1 MFDIGWSEMAVIML
15 VALVVIGPKDLPR
28 LARNVGQWV
37 AKGRA
42 MAREFQ
48 RSLEDMAR
56 EAELDDVK
64 REIEK
69 VGRTNIKKSIEK
81 TIDPTGDL
89 GRAFDPKAK
98 PLAASA
104 AAPNGEAKEPAAKAP
119 QVTSEQ
125 PAQTAPAHTAP
136 AKRCPREDCPRED
149 CQDRAG
155 RRREKASG
163 PSAPAKAEDGGEVEH
178 RGQAPDRGQGESRGQ
193 AQAKRKGQ
201 DHHRERPQCRFAGN
215 RQGGDDGWTALSP
228 DLAQAPLRS
237 LIGLAG
243 PPS

>member
-136 AKRCPREDCPRED
+136 AKPAPAKIAKTEP
-149 CQDRAG
+149 ATA
-155 RRREKASG
+155 REKASG
-163 PSAPAKAEDGGEVEH
+163 PSAPAKPKTEAKSSTEAKPQTEAKAKAAAKPRPSARAKTTTGNAPNAASPETGKVETMGGP
-178 RGQAPDRGQGESRGQ
+178 R
-193 AQAKRKGQ
+193 
-201 DHHRERPQCRFAGN
+201 
-215 RQGGDDGWTALSP
+215 
-228 DLAQAPLRS
+228 
-237 LIGLAG
+237 
-243 PPS
+243 

>member
-104 AAPNGEAKEPAAKAP
+104 AAPNGEAKEPSAKAP

-125 PAQTAPAHTAP
+125 PAHTAPAHTAS
-136 AKRCPREDCPRED
+136 AKP
-149 CQDRAG
+149 
-155 RRREKASG
+155 
-163 PSAPAKAEDGGEVEH
+163 APAKIAKTEPARAE
-178 RGQAPDRGQGESRGQ
+178 
-193 AQAKRKGQ
+193 
-201 DHHRERPQCRFAGN
+201 
-215 RQGGDDGWTALSP
+215 
-228 DLAQAPLRS
+228 
-237 LIGLAG
+237 AG
-243 PPS
+243 PSTKAKAKAEVKPQTEAKAKAAAKPRPSARAKTTTGNAPNAASPETGKVEPMGGPR

>member
-125 PAQTAPAHTAP
+125 PAQTTP
-136 AKRCPREDCPRED
+136 AKIAKTEPA
-149 CQDRAG
+149 RA
-155 RRREKASG
+155 EAG
-163 PSAPAKAEDGGEVEH
+163 PSTKAKAKAEVKPQTEAKAKAAAKPRPSARAKTTTGNAPNAASPETGKVETMGGP
-178 RGQAPDRGQGESRGQ
+178 R
-193 AQAKRKGQ
+193 
-201 DHHRERPQCRFAGN
+201 
-215 RQGGDDGWTALSP
+215 
-228 DLAQAPLRS
+228 
-237 LIGLAG
+237 
-243 PPS
+243 